1 MTLVLTLPE
10 QVEKQLYHQAT
21 IRELSPETV
30 ALELL
35 QKAVAEDDNDFPSPE
50 ETVEKIKALPP
61 NPHALRPAQG
71 SLADALSDAPID
83 PDFDLN
89 EWNQEWRA
97 IEAELQ
103 TITCMNAIAEAH

>member
-21 IRELSPETV
+21 IRELPPETV

-50 ETVEKIKALPP
+50 ETGRKSK
-61 NPHALRPAQG
+61 HYRRTRMHYAQPR
-71 SLADALSDAPID
+71 DH
-83 PDFDLN
+83 
-89 EWNQEWRA
+89 W
-97 IEAELQ
+97 Q
-103 TITCMNAIAEAH
+103 TH